1 MTARL
6 TEEKLDEIL
15 SRDFTSSFR
24 RGYVKVKGTTMPK
37 RFEELQDEIYNWDVR
52 DEDIWICSFPKTV
65 SYTPYWS
72 HLMSFWQHRNQENLL
87 FLKYEDMNKDLPSV
101 IKRVANFLQKPLS
114 EEQVQILYKHLSFE
128 NMKKNPAVNYEMVI
142 SINRKY
148 KLTQSEGK
156 FMRSGKVGDYKANMS
171 PEIIKAFDEW
181 SEQNLKDTDFS
192 F

>member
-1 MTARL
+1 MEGYRGDFDSFCDLFLAG
-6 TEEKLDEIL
+6 KL
-15 SRDFTSSFR
+15 
-24 RGYVKVKGTTMPK
+24 
-37 RFEELQDEIYNWDVR
+37 
-52 DEDIWICSFPKTV
+52 

-72 HLMSFWQHRNQENLL
+72 HLLSFWQHRNQENIL
-87 FLKYEDMNKDLPSV
+87 FLKYEDMNKDLPTV
-101 IKRVANFLQKPLS
+101 IKKVANFLQKPLS
-114 EEQVQILYKHLSFE
+114 EEQVQILCNHLSFE

-171 PEIIKAFDEW
+171 PEIIKTFDEW